1 MPRPLVKGLLAAHIS
16 TWCDTLSK
24 IGTKLAALNAFPVM
38 YLEGFG
44 KGELNEAEI
53 KKCEEYF

>member
-1 MPRPLVKGLLAAHIS
+1 MPRPLVKVLLAAHIG

-24 IGTKLAALNAFPVM
+24 IGTKLAALNAIPVM